1 MRSVVRRGRVL
12 TAIGGLA
19 LVLAL
24 SATGTADARGRHH
37 HRVRHH
43 AVVGGYNP
51 PFAAMIVDANSGRT
65 LYARD
70 ENELRHPASLTKV
83 MTLYL
88 LFEQLEKGRMSLDTE
103 IEMSSHAASMAPS
116 KLGLRPGGTL
126 SVESAIKAVVTK
138 SANDVAVAIGEAIG
152 GSEDH
157 FAEMMTAKAHA
168 IGMSRTTY
176 VNASGLPDD
185 DQITTA
191 HDLALLGRSIQD
203 RFPTYFKYFST
214 SSFTFAGRRIGN
226 HNHLLGRVEGVDGIK
241 TGYTRSSGFN
251 LLTSLRRDGHRV
263 VGVVLGGKS
272 VASRDR
278 IMADLMEEHL
288 AEASTS
294 RTAPA
299 IAENES
305 PRAAPVA
312 RVEPAKVEPVAKP
325 EPVKVEMAKAEEP
338 APARPVASAD
348 KPRPAFIAATA
359 RETDEDR
366 GAGAATPRRNL
377 DGSTGA
383 RPVTAGMTGATPAPM
398 RWITGPAGRSLPANA
413 QAYAPTTAPI
423 QTAAAVRAETRIAR
437 TDPKPEA
444 KPETP
449 VQRPAAAR
457 SGVQIQIGATD
468 DADKAQDLL
477 ARAKGATK
485 RIAGATPFTEKVQK
499 GNETLWRARFA
510 GLDED
515 KAEAACR
522 DLKRSGFSC
531 FTTKN

>member
-12 TAIGGLA
+12 TAIGGLT

-24 SATGTADARGRHH
+24 SATTTADARGHHH

-51 PFAAMIVDANSGRT
+51 PFSAVIVDANTGRT
-65 LYARD
+65 LFSRD

-103 IEMSSHAASMAPS
+103 IEMSPHAASMAPS

-168 IGMSRTTY
+168 LGMSRTTY

-191 HDLALLGRSIQD
+191 HDLAILGRAIQD
-203 RFPTYFKYFST
+203 RFPSYFKYFST
-214 SSFTFAGRRIGN
+214 PSFTFAGRRIGN
-226 HNHLLGRVEGVDGIK
+226 HNHLLGRIEGVDGIK
-241 TGYTRSSGFN
+241 TGYTRASGFN

-263 VGVVLGGKS
+263 IGVVLGGKS

-278 IMADLMEEHL
+278 IMADLMQEHF
-288 AEASTS
+288 AESSAS
-294 RTAPA
+294 RTATA
-299 IAENES
+299 IAENDA
-305 PRAAPVA
+305 PRPTPVA
-312 RVEPAKVEPVAKP
+312 RAEPAAKP
-325 EPVKVEMAKAEEP
+325 EPVRVEMAKAEEP
-338 APARPVASAD
+338 APARTAGAAE

-359 RETDEDR
+359 RDTEQDR
-366 GAGAATPRRNL
+366 GTGAATPRRSL

-398 RWITGPAGRSLPANA
+398 RWITGPAGRALPASA
-413 QAYAPTTAPI
+413 QAYAPTTASI
-423 QTAAAVRAETRIAR
+423 QAAPAVRAETRIAR
-437 TDPKPEA
+437 TETKPDVKPE
-444 KPETP
+444 P
-449 VQRPAAAR
+449 VAQRPAAAR
-457 SGVQIQIGATD
+457 TGVQIQIGATD

-477 ARAKGATK
+477 ARAKGASK

-499 GNETLWRARFA
+499 GHETLWRARFA
-510 GLDED
+510 GLDENR
-515 KAEAACR
+515 AEAACR